1 MDPNNL
7 KILPRE
13 STPPPPYAE
22 SSGIF
27 PASLLYSNDHTTQ
40 QQYFTPECII
50 IEPTLG
56 TKPVHMFCPTC
67 HNYIITETDKSP
79 SNEAYL
85 CCMLIFIVGCTICS
99 CLPFF
104 MKSFQKVDH
113 RCPQCASY
121 LGTYKP

>member
-50 IEPTLG
+50 IEPS
-56 TKPVHMFCPTC
+56 MYFTC
-67 HNYIITETDKSP
+67 
-79 SNEAYL
+79 
-85 CCMLIFIVGCTICS
+85 F
-99 CLPFF
+99 
-104 MKSFQKVDH
+104 
-113 RCPQCASY
+113 
-121 LGTYKP
+121 